1 MRVLTFVTQKGGVGK
16 STLAACIAVAAAEA
30 GETVCILDG
39 DPLGALRRWG
49 QLRPVEDI
57 GIAPVD
63 EITLASTLAALE
75 EQGATLAV
83 IDTPGADS
91 ALCEAAIRAADLCI
105 IPARPNAFDLWATEG
120 TRKKAKSLGRSYA
133 FLLNQ
138 CPPTQQSAR
147 VEQGVQ
153 ALQAMGGLIGPLLS
167 ARVDYQEAAR
177 SGLGVT
183 EIRPRGIAAEE
194 IRGLWQAIDHQV
206 KPRSN
211 VRRYERRKAVA
222 SEDQQD
228 AASGGSSLLWW
239 MGA

>member
-1 MRVLTFVTQKGGVGK
+1 MRVLAFVTQKGGVGK
-16 STLAACIAVAAAEA
+16 STLSACLAVAAAEA

-39 DPLGALRRWG
+39 DPLGAVTRWS

-57 GIAPVD
+57 GVLSVTDLDLAP
-63 EITLASTLAALE
+63 TLAAVKK
-75 EQGATLAV
+75 QGATLV
-83 IDTPGADS
+83 IIDTPGGNSDC
-91 ALCEAAIRAADLCI
+91 CEAAIKAADLCI

-120 TRKKAKSLGRSYA
+120 TRKRVKSMGRQYA

-153 ALQAMGGLIGPLLS
+153 ALQEMGGLIGPLIS

-183 EIRPRGIAAEE
+183 EIRSKGVAAEE
-194 IRGLWQAIDHQV
+194 MRALWQAVNDQV
-206 KPRSN
+206 KERSN
-211 VRRYERRKAVA
+211 VRTYEPRAAAPEPVQK
-222 SEDQQD
+222 Q
-228 AASGGSSLLWW
+228 AASNSLLWW